1 MNAPVLELQRLS
13 RHFEVSVGGFLSRRR
28 AVVRAVEDVS
38 FTLAQGETLALVGE
52 SGCGKTTLARM
63 LLRLLEPTSGR
74 VLVDGEDVAGLS
86 GAGLKAFRTRV
97 QAVFQD
103 PWASLS
109 PRMRVFDIVA
119 ETLVVNERLTRG
131 ELTRRVDE
139 ALVSVGLRPEH
150 ARLFPHEFS
159 GGQRQRI
166 AIASAIIARPRLMI
180 LDEPVSA
187 LDVSI
192 RSQIMNLF
200 KDIQAEF
207 GCSYVVVAHDLGTTR
222 YMADRIAVMYLG
234 RLVEIDRTD
243 AIFDHPGH
251 PYTEALISAAL
262 PLRPGRGRQGAIRL
276 SGEVPSPINPPSGCA
291 FHPRCHR
298 RIGDICDSIA
308 PAAQDSGTGRVACHL
323 HDGPGDGATRRVEG
337 SGVGVSAAGELSR

>member
-1 MNAPVLELQRLS
+1 MSVPVVELKHAT
-13 RHFEVSVGGFLSRRR
+13 RHFEVPTGGVLSRKT
-28 AVVRAVEDVS
+28 AIVRAVEDIS
-38 FTLAQGETLALVGE
+38 LTLERGKTLALVGE

-63 LLRLLEPTSGR
+63 LLRLLEPTSGQI
-74 VLVDGEDVAGLS
+74 LVDGEDINTLS
-86 GAGLKAFRTRV
+86 GAGLRKFRTKV

-119 ETLVVNERLTRG
+119 ETLVVNEKLTRG

-139 ALVSVGLRPEH
+139 ALISVGLRPDQ

-166 AIASAIIARPRLMI
+166 AIASAIVARPEVLI

-200 KDIQAEF
+200 KDIQQEY

-222 YMADRIAVMYLG
+222 YLADQIAVMYLG
-234 RLVEIDRTD
+234 RLVELADTQD
-243 AIFDHPGH
+243 IFERPLH
-251 PYTEALISAAL
+251 PYTAALLSAAL
-262 PLRPGRGRQGAIRL
+262 PLRPDRGLASATRL
-276 SGEVPSPINPPSGCA
+276 KGEVPSPINPPSGCP
-291 FHPRCHR
+291 FHPRCVDF
-298 RIGDICDSIA
+298 IGDICKSDR
-308 PAAQDSGTGRVACHL
+308 PAAFQNDGRMVACHL
-323 HDGPGDGATRRVEG
+323 HGTATNSQDKADV
-337 SGVGVSAAGELSR
+337 APA